1 MGFDWGYFFSL
12 WPDIFRGSLMTLFA
26 AGLGSV
32 GAVLVGLGL
41 ALGRRS
47 GRVGFLLCA
56 GFTEVI
62 RLSPFLVQLYFLYFV
77 LPVWGIVISATTV
90 GVLTLA
96 LHFGAF
102 LGEVFGAGIDA
113 VPRGQ
118 VEAAQALGLRR
129 LQIARLVVLPQT
141 LRLVAAPTANYM
153 ISLLKTTPYLA
164 VVGVPEMLGVAFDKA
179 SDSFRYVEPLTAA
192 GLLFLA
198 YSIVIGG
205 AVRLLERKVR
215 PI

>member
-1 MGFDWGYFFSL
+1 MGFDWGYFLSL

-90 GVLTLA
+90 GVLALA

-129 LQIARLVVLPQT
+129 MQIARLVVLPQT

-205 AVRLLERKVR
+205 AVRLVERKVR
-215 PI
+215 PL

>member
-1 MGFDWGYFFSL
+1 MGFDWGYFLSL

-26 AGLGSV
+26 AGLGSA

-47 GRVGFLLCA
+47 GRAGFLLCA

-90 GVLTLA
+90 GVLALA

-129 LQIARLVVLPQT
+129 MQIARLVVLPQT

-215 PI
+215 PL

>member
-1 MGFDWGYFFSL
+1 MGFDWGYFLSL

-205 AVRLLERKVR
+205 AVRLLERRVR
-215 PI
+215 PL

>member
-1 MGFDWGYFFSL
+1 MGFDWGYFLSL

-26 AGLGSV
+26 AGLGSA

-41 ALGRRS
+41 ALG
-47 GRVGFLLCA
+47 
-56 GFTEVI
+56 
-62 RLSPFLVQLYFLYFV
+62 
-77 LPVWGIVISATTV
+77 
-90 GVLTLA
+90 
-96 LHFGAF
+96 
-102 LGEVFGAGIDA
+102 
-113 VPRGQ
+113 
-118 VEAAQALGLRR
+118 LRR
-129 LQIARLVVLPQT
+129 MQIARLVVLPQT

>member
-1 MGFDWGYFFSL
+1 MGFDWGYFLSL

>member
-1 MGFDWGYFFSL
+1 MGFDWGYFLSL

-41 ALGRRS
+41 ALGRRG
-47 GRVGFLLCA
+47 GRVGFLFCA

-90 GVLTLA
+90 GVLALA

-129 LQIARLVVLPQT
+129 MQIARLVVLPQT

>member
-1 MGFDWGYFFSL
+1 MGFDWGYFLSL

-26 AGLGSV
+26 AGLGSA

-41 ALGRRS
+41 ALGRRG
-47 GRVGFLLCA
+47 GRAGFLLCA

-90 GVLTLA
+90 GVLALA

-129 LQIARLVVLPQT
+129 MQIARLVVLPQT

-215 PI
+215 PL